1 MGYGFQRR
9 IVLLDFPN
17 TIQHEVLGK
26 SEMLTTEDEVNGYF
40 WHYALPGLQRVL
52 KNGRLTEIT
61 DANGQPRRFLSPL
74 VRMYEE
80 CFAPVTGA
88 TTRRSQ
94 VGGIVTK
101 WCEEEA
107 IEPSSRSQRLG
118 HISKARGIAFAS
130 PANGYLI
137 IWRSNDVDR

>member
-1 MGYGFQRR
+1 MDGS
-9 IVLLDFPN
+9 LSL
-17 TIQHEVLGK
+17 
-26 SEMLTTEDEVNGYF
+26 
-40 WHYALPGLQRVL
+40 
-52 KNGRLTEIT
+52 IT

-107 IEPSSRSQRLG
+107 VIEPSIKKSAAWAYLESKGHRLRKSG
-118 HISKARGIAFAS
+118 EWVFDNLEVK
-130 PANGYLI
+130 
-137 IWRSNDVDR
+137 